1 MKAIFTLKNDTRFKK
16 LMMLAAVL
24 IIAVITSSAQEKHIV
39 EVSNNVFTP
48 DELQIAAGDTVE
60 WRNIEGIHNVNGS
73 QGTFPENPESF
84 GNSTGSG
91 WTYSHVFNIAGSY
104 DYRCDPHYTLGMT
117 GKIEV
122 SGNDDDK
129 GQLIVNF
136 TGMDPH
142 VGQTLW
148 LSVVDKNSGEEIE
161 RKQEDVATN
170 FSVGIS
176 GIETGHSYSVKFFA
190 DFNENGSYDAPP
202 VDHAWM
208 LELDNATGDT
218 TLNFEHNTN
227 FTDIMWENRLT
238 VHFTAMTPHVGQ
250 DLWLAV
256 VDKNTG
262 MEVDRVH
269 AVVEEEFMVHAY
281 GIKAGESYNVDFFA
295 DFNENGMYDAPGD
308 DHAWRLELDNV
319 TGDTTLNFE
328 HNTNF
333 TDIMWENR
341 LTVHFK
347 AMSPHVGQDL
357 WLAVVNKNT
366 GMEVDRVHAVV
377 EEEFM
382 VHAYGIK
389 AGESYNVDFF
399 ADFNENGMY
408 DAPGDDHAWRL
419 ELDNVTGDTTLN
431 FEHNTNFTDIEWK
444 HVLTVEFSEMTPH
457 IGQEFRL
464 YVVNSTTGSTVDSAV
479 VNSLVSADFKVES
492 KSLMSG
498 ESYNINFYADLNL
511 NGSYDAP
518 PVDHAWQI
526 ELNNVI
532 GDTTL
537 FFSHNTNF
545 TDIFNV
551 TSVSDIDAG
560 NFKFYPNPASDFIII
575 ETGKIN
581 PENVSISIY
590 DITGKLNSVQKRSM
604 NNKLEINVQE
614 LKQGIYFIEMQ
625 TSNQRSMMKLIKE

>member
-136 TGMDPH
+136 SGMDPH

-208 LELDNATGDT
+208 LELDNATGDD
-218 TLNFEHNTN
+218 TLNFAHNTN
-227 FTDIMWENRLT
+227 FTDIMW
-238 VHFTAMTPHVGQ
+238 
-250 DLWLAV
+250 
-256 VDKNTG
+256 K
-262 MEVDRVH
+262 
-269 AVVEEEFMVHAY
+269 
-281 GIKAGESYNVDFFA
+281 
-295 DFNENGMYDAPGD
+295 
-308 DHAWRLELDNV
+308 
-319 TGDTTLNFE
+319 
-328 HNTNF
+328 
-333 TDIMWENR
+333 NR

-419 ELDNVTGDTTLN
+419 DLDNVTGDTTLN

-526 ELNNVI
+526 ELNNVS

-545 TDIFNV
+545 TDIFDV
-551 TSVSDIDAG
+551 TSISDVDAG

-575 ETGKIN
+575 ETGKFN

-604 NNKLEINVQE
+604 NNKVEINVQE

>member
-1 MKAIFTLKNDTRFKK
+1 
-16 LMMLAAVL
+16 
-24 IIAVITSSAQEKHIV
+24 
-39 EVSNNVFTP
+39 
-48 DELQIAAGDTVE
+48 
-60 WRNIEGIHNVNGS
+60 
-73 QGTFPENPESF
+73 
-84 GNSTGSG
+84 
-91 WTYSHVFNIAGSY
+91 
-104 DYRCDPHYTLGMT
+104 
-117 GKIEV
+117 
-122 SGNDDDK
+122 
-129 GQLIVNF
+129 
-136 TGMDPH
+136 
-142 VGQTLW
+142 
-148 LSVVDKNSGEEIE
+148 
-161 RKQEDVATN
+161 
-170 FSVGIS
+170 
-176 GIETGHSYSVKFFA
+176 
-190 DFNENGSYDAPP
+190 
-202 VDHAWM
+202 
-208 LELDNATGDT
+208 
-218 TLNFEHNTN
+218 
-227 FTDIMWENRLT
+227 
-238 VHFTAMTPHVGQ
+238 
-250 DLWLAV
+250 
-256 VDKNTG
+256 
-262 MEVDRVH
+262 
-269 AVVEEEFMVHAY
+269 
-281 GIKAGESYNVDFFA
+281 
-295 DFNENGMYDAPGD
+295 
-308 DHAWRLELDNV
+308 
-319 TGDTTLNFE
+319 
-328 HNTNF
+328 
-333 TDIMWENR
+333 
-341 LTVHFK
+341 
-347 AMSPHVGQDL
+347 
-357 WLAVVNKNT
+357 
-366 GMEVDRVHAVV
+366 
-377 EEEFM
+377 
-382 VHAYGIK
+382 
-389 AGESYNVDFF
+389 
-399 ADFNENGMY
+399 MY

-537 FFSHNTNF
+537 FFSHNANF

-604 NNKLEINVQE
+604 NNKVEINVQE